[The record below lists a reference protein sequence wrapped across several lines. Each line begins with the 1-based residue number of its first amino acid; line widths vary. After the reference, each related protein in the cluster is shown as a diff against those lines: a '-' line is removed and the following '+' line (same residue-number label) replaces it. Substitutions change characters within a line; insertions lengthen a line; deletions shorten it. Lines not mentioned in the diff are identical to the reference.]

1 MTARLPRLLLP
12 VLALLLAPDA
22 LAAQAQGA
30 WSGCKADSLSI
41 WNCAQYYSGTVTY
54 TSELKGTDLHETFS
68 AVATITAGRAT
79 CKIKGS
85 EVGEFE
91 GPGMVVV
98 EHGSTMNSGEFKIN
112 VWCPEAEG
120 ERPTRSDSP
129 LIQVMNQ
136 RAADYGTLNGKED
149 GEHPSADSA
158 NGVTGTESITWQ
170 LRRI

>member
-1 MTARLPRLLLP
+1 MTARFPRLI
-12 VLALLLAPDA
+12 LAAFILLLAPA
-22 LAAQAQGA
+22 SVQAQAQGA

-41 WNCAQYYSGTVTY
+41 WNCAQYYSGTVTI

-68 AVATITAGRAT
+68 AIATITAGRAT
-79 CKIKGS
+79 CKVKGS

-98 EHGSTMNSGEFKIN
+98 EHGSTMNAGDFKIN

-120 ERPTRSDSP
+120 ERPTRRDSP

-136 RAADYGTLNGKED
+136 RAADYGTLNGKD
-149 GEHPSADSA
+149 SWDHPSADDA
-158 NGVTGTESITWQ
+158 NGITGTETITWQ

>member
-12 VLALLLAPDA
+12 VLTLLFLPRGVN
-22 LAAQAQGA
+22 AQAQGA

-54 TSELKGTDLHETFS
+54 TSELKGADLHETLTV
-68 AVATITAGRAT
+68 VATVTAGRAT
-79 CKIKGS
+79 CQLKGS

-98 EHGSTMNSGEFKIN
+98 EHGSTQNSGEFKIN
-112 VWCPEAEG
+112 VWCPETEG
-120 ERPTRSDSP
+120 ERPTRGDSP

-136 RAADYGTLNGKED
+136 RAADYGTLNGKD
-149 GEHPSADSA
+149 SWEHPSADAA
-158 NGVTGTESITWQ
+158 NGITGTETISWQ